1 MKKIKKKNVALI
13 ALIVGY
19 LYILSLFLL
28 PFYLPNKNANVKVLR
43 ETEITQEE
51 SREIVNA
58 LKWHRF
64 IPVGEEYFCTNGVKI
79 KIDDLTFGIDFKG
92 DGILYCEEKQRFL
105 YLSKSKMQI
114 IHNILEKHHINYI
127 W

>member
-1 MKKIKKKNVALI
+1 MKIKGKNIALI
-13 ALIVGY
+13 ALIVSY
-19 LYILSLFLL
+19 LYMLSLFLL
-28 PFYLPNKNANVKVLR
+28 PFYIPNENSQVKVLNGI
-43 ETEITQEE
+43 ELTEEE

-64 IPVGEEYFCTNGVKI
+64 IPIGEKYFCTNGISI
-79 KIDDLTFGIDFKG
+79 KVDDMTFGIDFKG

-105 YLSKSKMQI
+105 YLSKSKMKI
-114 IHNILEKHHINYI
+114 IHRILENNNINFR